1 MIIYYLQILGY
12 RERSNLIRENYYM
25 TNHVATYPSD
35 EQLERW
41 EERADEMG
49 ISMSR
54 FVESMTEAGMKTFSR
69 DVEPDESAAELR
81 QERNELLNELETLRQ
96 RVEFLEQKAYT
107 TEREKIEGFVKQ
119 NPGAVEADIEQ
130 AYIQD
135 APSRVQEHIE
145 ALIGETIDY
154 ADDEGYVYIGDDE

>member
-1 MIIYYLQILGY
+1 
-12 RERSNLIRENYYM
+12 
-25 TNHVATYPSD
+25 
-35 EQLERW
+35 
-41 EERADEMG
+41 
-49 ISMSR
+49 
-54 FVESMTEAGMKTFSR
+54 MKTFSR